1 MKKILIFIGG
11 YLPGHKYG
19 GPLTTVKNLTEALG
33 DEYQFFIVCPDRDLG
48 EEKPYSDIVY
58 NEWNTVGK
66 AKVWY
71 IKPNGFTFKMIRQT
85 AEEFDLIYSC
95 GFYDDYAYKTLIL
108 NKFGKLHGKPV
119 VIASMGVF
127 SKGALAQKALKKKVF
142 ITVCKVLG
150 LFKKIKWSVTSEL
163 EASDIR
169 NIIGNKAECII
180 AEDMPR
186 TDVPGIAAEKKYNG
200 TLKIA
205 FPSRIS
211 PKKNLLGAIKSLA
224 EIKKEIFFTIYGP
237 KEDKD
242 YWTVCEKELKKL
254 PDNIHWNYAG
264 DLPSQSVQEAL
275 QCNDVFLFP
284 TFGENYGHVIFEA
297 LSVGCIPVISDQT
310 PWGIIA
316 TEKAGYVLNLTE
328 DMKAFTDKVN
338 ELCEMSARQRR
349 TMAENAVR
357 LAEEKVK
364 KSKKETGYRNIF
376 G

>member
-95 GFYDDYAYKTLIL
+95 GFYEEYAYKTLIL
-108 NKFGKLHGKPV
+108 KKLGKLHGKPV
-119 VIASMGVF
+119 VIASMGAL
-127 SKGALAQKALKKKVF
+127 SKGALSNKALKKKVY
-142 ITVCKVLG
+142 IAVCEIFG

-163 EASDIR
+163 EAADVR

-186 TDVPGIAAEKKYNG
+186 TNIPGITAEKKYEG
-200 TLKIA
+200 IPKIA
-205 FPSRIS
+205 FISRIS
-211 PKKNLLGAIKSLA
+211 PTKNLLGAIKSLA

-242 YWTVCEKELKKL
+242 YWAVCEKELKKL
-254 PDNIHWNYAG
+254 PDNIHWNYSG

-275 QCNDVFLFP
+275 QFNDVFLFP

-357 LAEEKVK
+357 LAEEKVE